1 MELIPWA
8 PGTGPSFEETMELY
22 RSSFPPNELRE
33 EASQR
38 RIMKD
43 PAYKYLLARE
53 KTDWVGLLLC
63 WETKDFIYVEHFCI
77 RPELRG
83 QGYGRKALALLG
95 KGGKPVILEIDP
107 PVDRVSMNRKRF
119 YEGCGYKAA
128 PFAHVHPPYHRN
140 TPGHELVVMSAP
152 GPLSREAYES
162 FRAYLENTVMKD
174 PFAEESVTNRS

>member
-43 PAYKYLLARE
+43 TAYKYLLARE

-83 QGYGRKALALLG
+83 Q
-95 KGGKPVILEIDP
+95 
-107 PVDRVSMNRKRF
+107 RF

>member
-1 MELIPWA
+1 MNTDCQKLRNKIAARFTRGQIQGMINRTLWA
-8 PGTGPSFEETMELY
+8 
-22 RSSFPPNELRE
+22 
-33 EASQR
+33 Q
-38 RIMKD
+38 KQ
-43 PAYKYLLARE
+43 LAL
-53 KTDWVGLLLC
+53 KAG
-63 WETKDFIYVEHFCI
+63 
-77 RPELRG
+77 PELRG

-107 PVDRVSMNRKRF
+107 PVDRASMNRKCF

-174 PFAEESVTNRS
+174 PFAEESVTSRS